1 MAGER
6 VERPVRHQG
15 TVDTRRRAPRG
26 SRRRHRADDLKHG
39 GRQLDASPAPITSLP
54 AIRDAIGND
63 LELIVDGGIR
73 RGVDV
78 LKALALGATAC
89 SIGRPYLYGL
99 AAAGERGVA
108 HVLDLF
114 RDEIQRSLMLM
125 GRSSL
130 AGLSPRDIVFD
141 VPPPVLPD

>member
-1 MAGER
+1 M
-6 VERPVRHQG
+6 
-15 TVDTRRRAPRG
+15 
-26 SRRRHRADDLKHG
+26 
-39 GRQLDASPAPITSLP
+39 
-54 AIRDAIGND
+54 RDAVGD
-63 LELIVDGGIR
+63 ALELIVDGGVR

-141 VPPPVLPD
+141 VPPPVLPG